1 MDEQSERTALLTALT
16 TEHFVLQSARS
27 AAVGEMV
34 GRATIYMGAVS
45 SALIALRFLA
55 QAVGRLAPFV
65 AAVLPALFVL
75 GELTFAAL
83 LRNSIENLV
92 LLGQMQRIRRYYRG
106 LVPEA
111 EEFFEISGANA
122 PLAAAMGTIG
132 LSAGPLRMLF
142 TGASMVAAIN
152 SILGGAGLAL
162 LAVRLGHLGDAAA
175 LAIGVAVAVIW
186 FGLHL
191 VYQQQRSIQVRPT
204 D

>member
-1 MDEQSERTALLTALT
+1 MDQQAREQAFITALT

-45 SALIALRFLA
+45 SALIAFGFLA

-92 LLGQMQRIRRYYRG
+92 LLGQM
-106 LVPEA
+106 
-111 EEFFEISGANA
+111 
-122 PLAAAMGTIG
+122 
-132 LSAGPLRMLF
+132 
-142 TGASMVAAIN
+142 
-152 SILGGAGLAL
+152 
-162 LAVRLGHLGDAAA
+162 
-175 LAIGVAVAVIW
+175 
-186 FGLHL
+186 
-191 VYQQQRSIQVRPT
+191 
-204 D
+204 